1 MYIEDTRDALEKN
14 PLVQGGL
21 EVQCEVT
28 WSSVWGGFNFSVS
41 WLEVRCEVAIT
52 LIKSVVNHLLL
63 ARYESLLKE
72 IYIESKDEKI
82 GCTFLSLAQHAKAE
96 PRPRQLK
103 PQRQKK
109 KEANSR
115 DIRDMFR
122 NPTKKATND
131 KKVIAF
137 Y

>member
-21 EVQCEVT
+21 EVQCEVA

-41 WLEVRCEVAIT
+41 WLEVQCEVAIA

-82 GCTFLSLAQHAKAE
+82 GCTFLSSAQHA
-96 PRPRQLK
+96 
-103 PQRQKK
+103 
-109 KEANSR
+109 N
-115 DIRDMFR
+115 
-122 NPTKKATND
+122 
-131 KKVIAF
+131 
-137 Y
+137 